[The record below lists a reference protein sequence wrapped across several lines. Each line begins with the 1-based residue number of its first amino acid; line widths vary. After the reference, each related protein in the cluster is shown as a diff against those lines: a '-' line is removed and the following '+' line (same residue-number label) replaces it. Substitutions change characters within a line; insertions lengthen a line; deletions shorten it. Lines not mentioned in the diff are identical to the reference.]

1 MSQLQK
7 LLQTYFGA
15 MRHCLVCH
23 STVGATNFTA
33 RGSFRTLDPLGIHS
47 RVNGDCAKRTLN
59 SSEERK
65 TEEAYSLSSIKA
77 STIVLELAS
86 NNLNC
91 SMAATTTDWISY
103 YRANRKDGGTIE
115 ALYALNDDELA
126 EIAKKHNND
135 SNALRTTISGSGG
148 GKLSLSARSHRDC

>member
-1 MSQLQK
+1 
-7 LLQTYFGA
+7 
-15 MRHCLVCH
+15 
-23 STVGATNFTA
+23 
-33 RGSFRTLDPLGIHS
+33 
-47 RVNGDCAKRTLN
+47 
-59 SSEERK
+59 
-65 TEEAYSLSSIKA
+65 
-77 STIVLELAS
+77 
-86 NNLNC
+86 
-91 SMAATTTDWISY
+91 MAATTTDWISY